1 MIYRS
6 LKQGYKYELE
16 VNVVIFSSF
25 LGFFLFLLFRE
36 FFPQGGSN
44 SSPEFLR
51 SPVKTILNR
60 SQGHRCRHR
69 DPSISPEMLRSQV
82 VSLQHR
88 AEQDPKVILRV
99 SWNIEF
105 PNPSLSHRLF
115 NLNKKTVWQAYW
127 ESFKGS

>member
-60 SQGHRCRHR
+60 SEDHRCDIEVRAFR
-69 DPSISPEMLRSQV
+69 QKRSDLNLKTSICSE
-82 VSLQHR
+82 
-88 AEQDPKVILRV
+88 I
-99 SWNIEF
+99 F
-105 PNPSLSHRLF
+105 LF
-115 NLNKKTVWQAYW
+115 FSAWR
-127 ESFKGS
+127 

>member
-69 DPSISPEMLRSQV
+69 DPSISPEMLRSQFKNKH
-82 VSLQHR
+82 L
-88 AEQDPKVILRV
+88 LR
-99 SWNIEF
+99 
-105 PNPSLSHRLF
+105 
-115 NLNKKTVWQAYW
+115 NLPFFFCMEIGANAR
-127 ESFKGS
+127 F